1 MNRKKM
7 LCLLLALCAVAL
19 TACQQKEV
27 FDTLP
32 PESAATAAPTQET
45 AQQDLFGNTV
55 VGSTDYDDGS
65 YDPSSEEGGEWEEV
79 NDEPAEEIAT
89 AAPVIQSEY
98 AGATPVVIDPIDKP
112 TPTPLPTLTF
122 SYVTYE
128 ASSLHMTFEAP
139 SGWIVDDTVSDTY
152 TLTNPDPSMDY
163 AATLTIRA
171 VPVNKAYSK
180 SELTR
185 EVKGMLDTL
194 AGSSELT
201 GFSPSNTAERAF
213 LSSTGVYANYKAVVR
228 DTGAQ
233 IAGRLIVVCVDRTL
247 YTLQV
252 SYPRGYTDTYVS
264 GVYDRFRHSVKLN

>member
-185 EVKGMLDTL
+185 EVKGILDTL